1 MRGIRGGALALDID
15 RYVEA
20 VQKFNELVGELAAKL
35 QQISDARDQAL
46 KASADLKRELDST
59 DQRMMDISSAV
70 RQQITLEFTTKKS
83 VVRSE
88 DVADYPVGSRRA
100 V

>member
-1 MRGIRGGALALDID
+1 MTLDIE

-20 VQKFNELVGELAAKL
+20 VQKFNDLVGELAAKL
-35 QQISDARDQAL
+35 QQISDARDEAL
-46 KASADLKRELDST
+46 KASADLKRELEST

-70 RQQITLEFTTKKS
+70 RQQITLEFAKKN
-83 VVRSE
+83 VRSKE
-88 DVADYPVGSRRA
+88 DVAEYPVTRRA